1 MIRAFIESMLGTWGV
16 RVLNF
21 YEANSLYI
29 NSVVVIYGMVIVLS
43 WTNLVSIRKVLVYE
57 MVMQMKEHPKI
68 NRKSKT
74 KQVLQEINIP
84 WEETISK
91 VRFPLVARQA
101 SLWPKRLNLENVQSL
116 LTPEELAEQALKAMQ
131 QYDSALA
138 KQSEEDEE

>member
-1 MIRAFIESMLGTWGV
+1 MVRAFIESMLGTYGV

-21 YEANSLYI
+21 YETNSLYI

-43 WTNLVSIRKVLVYE
+43 WTNLVNIRKALVYE

-68 NRKSKT
+68 NRKSKI
-74 KQVLQEINIP
+74 KQVLQEISIP
-84 WEETISK
+84 WETTLAK
-91 VRFPLVARQA
+91 VRFPFVARQA

-116 LTPEELAEQALKAMQ
+116 LPVEELAEQAIKAMR

-138 KQSEEDEE
+138 QQPEEEQE